1 MIRKNR
7 RTLAKLERSCPI
19 GKEEI
24 KKWQRKVSAYES
36 RIFDYDQELLT
47 LALYEDRFH
56 SIVWR
61 ANYIETL
68 GKQQKVGKNKLQRIK
83 KDIAKEIDYDEPI
96 EVQSACI
103 EWTFERHWSEN

>member
-7 RTLAKLERSCPI
+7 QTLAKLERNCPI
-19 GKEEI
+19 GKEET

-83 KDIAKEIDYDEPI
+83 KDIAKKIDYDEPI

-103 EWTFERHWSEN
+103 EWTFERHTSEN